1 MALLTKET
9 IGKSIVISRLDGEE
23 LAQNLDSIAPQVTAV
38 VAAGFGPSKQ
48 ADVESIRAR
57 LLHEP
62 HLVYAQKDSEIVGF
76 QIQSIFETPDDTYLY
91 FARAIRKEYQ
101 KLGLGSQLLE
111 YAFKQYKPTVI
122 GARTQNPAALLSF
135 IKFLRRNDQHMIYPI
150 SPMHEQGDSMQNTV
164 RQFTQLLEFEDQVD
178 LETGRMRGVYED
190 GRLGDY
196 VINIADPSTIAIE
209 QYLQSINFER
219 SSGDALFYCARMK

>member
-1 MALLTKET
+1 MTVVTKET

-23 LAQNLDSIAPQVTAV
+23 LTRNLDSIAPQITDV

-48 ADVESIRAR
+48 ADVEGIRAR

-91 FARAIRKEYQ
+91 FARTIRKEYQ
-101 KLGLGSQLLE
+101 KIGLGSQLLE
-111 YAFKQYKPTVI
+111 YAFRQYKPTVI

-135 IKFLRRNDQHMIYPI
+135 IKFLRRNDQHTIYPI
-150 SPMHEQGDSMQNTV
+150 SPIHEQGDSMQNTV
-164 RQFTQLLEFEDQVD
+164 QQFTQLLGFENQVD
-178 LETGRMRGVYED
+178 VETGRMRGVYED

-196 VINIADPSTIAIE
+196 VINTADPNTIVIE
-209 QYLQSINFER
+209 DYLQSIDFER
-219 SSGDALFYCARMK
+219 SNGDALFYCARMK